1 MAKPSKKPRKAKRKT
16 GRPPHKPTDDM
27 RKTVE
32 AMAGYGIPQTDI
44 GLVVGISKPTLE
56 KHYRVELDTGA
67 IKANSKIAE
76 SLYKQATGGNV
87 TAAIWWTKARM
98 GWSETMKHTGGDG
111 GPITVIL
118 KGDDAKL

>member
-1 MAKPSKKPRKAKRKT
+1 MVKPSKKRAKNPN
-16 GRPPHKPTDDM
+16 GRPPHKPTDEG
-27 RKTVE
+27 RKSVE
-32 AMAGYGIPQTDI
+32 AMAGYGIPHVDI
-44 GLVVGISKPTLE
+44 ATVVGVSHNTLR
-56 KHYRVELDTGA
+56 KRYRAELDAGH

-76 SLYKQATGGNV
+76 SLYQQAVDHGNV

-98 GWSETMKHTGGDG
+98 GWSETMKHTGEDG